1 MGVIELLTNY
11 TFMVLKVYNVR
22 VETGWE
28 KRVGGTNMQCCGRR
42 TIVYNLRG

>member
-1 MGVIELLTNY
+1 MGVIEPLTNY

-28 KRVGGTNMQCCGRR
+28 KRVGGRTCDVVGRG
-42 TIVYNLRG
+42 L